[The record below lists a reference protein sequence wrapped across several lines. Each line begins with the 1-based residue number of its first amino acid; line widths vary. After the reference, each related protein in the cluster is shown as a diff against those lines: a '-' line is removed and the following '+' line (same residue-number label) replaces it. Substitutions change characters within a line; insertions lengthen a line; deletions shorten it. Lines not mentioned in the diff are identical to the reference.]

1 MSCSSLS
8 KRDKRASSDAHRYFR
23 LVPGRISVSTTAQTI
38 TGELALEGGK
48 PLRVRP
54 FPPWPHFGAEEIEAA
69 AAVLRSGRVNYW
81 TGDQGRAFEQE
92 YAAAAGCRYAVAV
105 TNGTV
110 ALELTL
116 MALGIGPGDEVIV
129 PARTFIAAASCAAM
143 RGARPV
149 IADMDRFSGTMT
161 VETVKPLLTCRTR
174 AIVAVHLAGWP
185 CDMYPL
191 VALARPR
198 RIHIVEDCAQ
208 SHGASYHG
216 RPVGSL
222 GDIAAFSFC
231 QDKILSTGGEGG
243 LVTTNDQNLWERA
256 WSFKDHGKSYHA
268 VYHRA
273 HPPGFRWLHE
283 SFGTN
288 WRMTEIQAAVG
299 RVLLAAS
306 SAFS

>member
-110 ALELTL
+110 ALELAL

-161 VETVKPLLTCRTR
+161 VETIKPLLTCRTR
-174 AIVAVHLAGWP
+174 AIVAVHLAGLAIWTPSWP
-185 CDMYPL
+185 LPGRDEFMSSRTVLSRTAPATMGVL
-191 VALARPR
+191 SVLSEISRRFPSARTRSCQQAVKAAWSRPTT
-198 RIHIVEDCAQ
+198 RICGSVPGVSRITARVIMQ
-208 SHGASYHG
+208 SITAPILRASAG
-216 RPVGSL
+216 CTNRSVL
-222 GDIAAFSFC
+222 
-231 QDKILSTGGEGG
+231 TGG
-243 LVTTNDQNLWERA
+243 
-256 WSFKDHGKSYHA
+256 
-268 VYHRA
+268 
-273 HPPGFRWLHE
+273 
-283 SFGTN
+283 
-288 WRMTEIQAAVG
+288 
-299 RVLLAAS
+299 
-306 SAFS
+306 